1 MAKKKKETRIKEEK
15 ERLAK
20 IFDGLDKNKLDTC
33 AALIDRAA
41 FITISLQDLEEQL
54 NLTGWVEEY
63 QNGENQYGMKKS
75 AAADV
80 HISLTKN
87 LNAIMK
93 QLLELVPP
101 AQKESRLA
109 AMMNK

>member
-1 MAKKKKETRIKEEK
+1 MGKKKKITRIQEEK
-15 ERLAK
+15 ERLSK
-20 IFDGLDKNKLDTC
+20 IFKDLEKNKLDTC

-41 FITISLQDLEEQL
+41 FITISLEDLEEQL

-109 AMMNK
+109 AMMNE